1 MALRLDSNRVVQ
13 RAPPQDLW
21 QPHVKSEPVLQ
32 EMPEAFGSKTT
43 LSFKERYIGI
53 SQSRLRAP
61 GTRHVGNNRGGGGGT
76 PNFDTPLRISCEF
89 LESIGSGSVFCPR
102 RDVIKGERYS
112 GASASAVAGRNDFCG
127 LDAPSGQQKQWKHLA
142 AIQTSAESKHTAKS
156 SHAATSPSF
165 VIVRRQRW
173 RVPRPRLKIRNPKIH
188 QVAFRD

>member
-112 GASASAVAGRNDFCG
+112 GTDELELQRPRWLVGTTSVASMPRAGNKSNGSISPR
-127 LDAPSGQQKQWKHLA
+127 
-142 AIQTSAESKHTAKS
+142 SK
-156 SHAATSPSF
+156 
-165 VIVRRQRW
+165 RRQKASTP
-173 RVPRPRLKIRNPKIH
+173 PRAHMLPLPL
-188 QVAFRD
+188 AL